1 MTHSKSKLNTNEIP
15 AFRKFLEARGF
26 KCRDGKGDW
35 QALQVQNITDRGW
48 KAFCFNTKGVVT
60 SPVEFDALI
69 QVFKAPIDPSET
81 FYGGVRIDKI
91 FQGVHEEDLSP
102 SSHDSDLLDDFAIA
116 ALSGMCA
123 NDNLILRFNETGKK
137 EMIGPDS
144 LLATAAY
151 GIARA
156 MMAERSHHQPK

>member
-60 SPVEFDALI
+60 SPVELDALI
-69 QVFKAPIDPSET
+69 QVFKAPVDPAPAVE
-81 FYGGVRIDKI
+81 VVDRAA
-91 FQGVHEEDLSP
+91 
-102 SSHDSDLLDDFAIA
+102 SHDSDLLDDFAISALQGLLSSQDRYEADSISA
-116 ALSGMCA
+116 ASY
-123 NDNLILRFNETGKK
+123 R
-137 EMIGPDS
+137 
-144 LLATAAY
+144 
-151 GIARA
+151 IARA
-156 MMAERSHHQPK
+156 MMAERAKHQPK

>member
-15 AFRKFLEARGF
+15 AFRKFLEDRGF

-35 QALQVQNITDRGW
+35 QSMQVQNITDRGW
-48 KAFCFNTKGVVT
+48 KAFCHNAKGFVT

-69 QVFKAPIDPSET
+69 QVFHASVDPSET

-91 FQGVHEEDLSP
+91 FQGMHEEDLSS

-116 ALSGMCA
+116 ALPA
-123 NDNLILRFNETGKK
+123 ILEYRIREREEGETNMGA
-137 EMIGPDS
+137 D
-144 LLATAAY
+144 
-151 GIARA
+151 IARLA
-156 MMAERSHHQPK
+156 YKQAKYMMAERAKHQPK

>member
-35 QALQVQNITDRGW
+35 QSLQVQNIADRGW

-69 QVFKAPIDPSET
+69 QVFRAPADPAPAVEVID
-81 FYGGVRIDKI
+81 RA
-91 FQGVHEEDLSP
+91 
-102 SSHDSDLLDDFAIA
+102 SHDSDLLDDFAIA
-116 ALSGMCA
+116 ALQG
-123 NDNLILRFNETGKK
+123 ILSSPQITGNH
-137 EMIGPDS
+137 DS
-144 LLATAAY
+144 LNDWAPEYFADY
-151 GIARA
+151 SYRIAKA
-156 MMAERSHHQPK
+156 MMAERAKHQPK